1 MPQRCLLPKCQTRPD
16 AQPINTYN
24 SIHTGANNQFGGEK
38 KGFVKPAYQ
47 EAITGWVTLLDRN
60 PTAPDRTIPKIMASI
75 SCDF

>member
-60 PTAPDRTIPKIMASI
+60 PTATDRTIPKIMASI
-75 SCDF
+75 SCDY